1 MTLCQKMKELTHQVA
16 RRIASASVPFAAD
29 YDSLLI
35 AHEIIAKVRLEGFM
49 AFDHRIDVG
58 GFEDDDVAALRD
70 ALLTYIRTYPEDPS
84 RGAAYWG
91 LAALHDAKELDL
103 LRDLLQ
109 IESSR
114 EIIEEHVL
122 WQIMIALDNIGEDIL
137 DPIHTDPVQQG
148 GDRWAA
154 SKLYLA
160 RHT

>member
-1 MTLCQKMKELTHQVA
+1 MNELTHQVA
-16 RRIASASVPFAAD
+16 RRIASAREPCSAD
-29 YDSLLI
+29 DDSLLI
-35 AHEIIAKVRLEGFM
+35 AHEIIAKVRMQGFM

-70 ALLTYIRTYPEDPS
+70 ALISYIRSHPEDPS

-91 LAALHDAKELDL
+91 LAALHDAKDLDL
-103 LRDLLQ
+103 LRDLLR

-114 EIIEEHVL
+114 EIIDEHAL
-122 WQIMIALDNIGEDIL
+122 WQVMIALDNIGEDIL
-137 DPIHTDPVQQG
+137 EPIQTDPIKQD

-160 RHT
+160 RYT

>member
-1 MTLCQKMKELTHQVA
+1 MNELTHQVA

-29 YDSLLI
+29 DDSLLI
-35 AHEIIAKVRLEGFM
+35 AHEIIAKVMSGGGM
-49 AFDHRIDVG
+49 AFDHHIDGG
-58 GFEDDDVAALRD
+58 GFEDDDVAALRN
-70 ALLTYIRTYPEDPS
+70 ALLTYIRTHPDDPS

-91 LAALHDAKELDL
+91 LAALHDAKELNL
-103 LRDLLQ
+103 LRDLLR

-114 EIIEEHVL
+114 EIIDEDIL

-137 DPIHTDPVQQG
+137 GPIRTDPVQQD

>member
-1 MTLCQKMKELTHQVA
+1 MNELTHQVA
-16 RRIASASVPFAAD
+16 RRIASAREPFSAD
-29 YDSLLI
+29 DNSLLI
-35 AHEIIAKVRLEGFM
+35 AHEIIAKVKMEGFM
-49 AFDHRIDVG
+49 AIDHRIDVG
-58 GFEDDDVAALRD
+58 GFEDEDVAALRD
-70 ALLTYIRTYPEDPS
+70 ALVTYIRSHPEDPS

-103 LRDLLQ
+103 LRDFLQ

-114 EIIEEHVL
+114 EIIDEHVL
-122 WQIMIALDNIGEDIL
+122 WQVMIALDNIGEDIL
-137 DPIHTDPVQQG
+137 APIQADPVEQD